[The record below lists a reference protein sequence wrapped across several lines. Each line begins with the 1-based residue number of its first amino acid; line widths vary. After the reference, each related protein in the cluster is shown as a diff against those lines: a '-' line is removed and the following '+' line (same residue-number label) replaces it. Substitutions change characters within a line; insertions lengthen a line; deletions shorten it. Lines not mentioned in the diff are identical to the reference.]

1 MIAISGRNGC
11 LVRRKRQTAPPARR
25 RPFHLPEPSVP
36 LTSAPAAVAAC
47 RFRLS
52 KHVLVPTALNSNP
65 LSVRACRAIHG
76 AASFFFSPSVPASAV
91 GLFSPAPCSARARIR
106 KNVYMLQSIF
116 DGISPK
122 FIPHSFS
129 VCCSIIFTQMENQNM
144 RRKVFE
150 LVEPS
155 KDEGLAGAYNI
166 VMVSAI
172 IASIVP
178 MTFKQTNTAF
188 LLIDRVTTILFI
200 IDYALRW
207 MTADI
212 KLKQK
217 GPSAFIVYPF
227 TPMAIIDL
235 LSILPGLFAI
245 NQSLKLF
252 RLIRMVRMFRIFRVF
267 KAFRYSSRFAIIG
280 KVIRDQRDSLIA
292 VCYIAGGYIL
302 VAALIIFNVEP
313 QSFDT
318 FFDAIYWATFSL
330 TTVGYGDIYPVTN
343 IGRLVAM
350 ISSLFGVA
358 VIALPAGII
367 SAGIMDEINKRK
379 SEKDEKEADGD

>member
-1 MIAISGRNGC
+1 
-11 LVRRKRQTAPPARR
+11 
-25 RPFHLPEPSVP
+25 
-36 LTSAPAAVAAC
+36 
-47 RFRLS
+47 
-52 KHVLVPTALNSNP
+52 
-65 LSVRACRAIHG
+65 
-76 AASFFFSPSVPASAV
+76 
-91 GLFSPAPCSARARIR
+91 
-106 KNVYMLQSIF
+106 
-116 DGISPK
+116 
-122 FIPHSFS
+122 
-129 VCCSIIFTQMENQNM
+129 M

-280 KVIRDQRDSLIA
+280 KVIREQRDSLIA

-318 FFDAIYWATFSL
+318 FFDAIYWATVSL